1 MKYFALLTLLFS
13 QFNTFSQLS
22 EDLVP
27 EEAISVLNINNVNL
41 LQKISLDE
49 LVQYRFMEELHHDIM
64 DGSTSGWTLKDSGID
79 FDQTLNVFQGGTGKF
94 TVTGLT
100 FGVEEK
106 ERLFQ
111 IFDDFEKIES
121 GISGVEM
128 YASYFNRLAIQGDAA
143 VLFRIEP
150 DYWMVSEITDS
161 IWYARGNGY
170 RWEDDYEY
178 EEVETFD
185 EESTIDENWDAEIEG
200 EVEGEG
206 IIGKTYYEL
215 LDSVEITLHE
225 TYLESFAQNLLVA
238 KNNLKKSNTN
248 FAQQLETDSEGS
260 YFVNNT
266 ANFRNSNDFDRMER
280 KNPEAYQRME
290 ELYNGNV
297 LSGNFYIDENTI
309 KLDLQAQY
317 GQELGAIYEKLGS
330 AKFDKHFLPYLH
342 EDDIAYATIHAD
354 YENAYDLVY
363 ETAMSIVTK
372 SDREEMVGMSVTFDM
387 LYAFLDKE
395 TLFET
400 YRGGT
405 FMSFKGIQKVKTK
418 KIVFDYDEDTFE
430 YFEREEEAE
439 EDMPIFAWGF
449 GTNNHDLI
457 DRILNHS
464 QRATNR
470 HTIENASHMINHEG
484 YWEIT
489 NGLFGSVSI
498 YIINKNGVFVVT
510 NDADFASNHSNGFGS
525 KAISKKRLKT
535 ARKGGSMYAYADM
548 NRAIDELPRELFSD
562 RDNEMLDVFRGK
574 TGTIELTSTRSS
586 GAHSNY
592 ALTYTFDSQEDS
604 GTYILDL
611 INSLYI
617 ISK

>member
-1 MKYFALLTLLFS
+1 MKYFALLTLLLTQFS
-13 QFNTFSQLS
+13 TFSQLS

-128 YASYFNRLAIQGDAA
+128 YASYFNRLAIQGNAA

-150 DYWMVSEITDS
+150 NYWMVSEITDS

-170 RWEDDYEY
+170 RWEDDFEF
-178 EEVETFD
+178 EEVETFE
-185 EESTIDENWDAEIEG
+185 EESEFEENWDTEIEG

-215 LDSVEITLHE
+215 LDSVETTLHE
-225 TYLESFAQNLLVA
+225 TYLEGFAQNLLVST
-238 KNNLKKSNTN
+238 NNLKKSNTD
-248 FAQQLETDSEGS
+248 FAEQLNADSEGS

-266 ANFRNSNDFDRMER
+266 ANFRNSNYFDWMAG

-317 GQELGAIYEKLGS
+317 GKELGAIYEKLGS
-330 AKFDKHFLPYLH
+330 AKFDKHFLPYIH
-342 EDDIAYATIHAD
+342 KDDIAYATIHAD

-372 SDREEMVGMSVTFDM
+372 SDREEMVGMSITFDM

-430 YFEREEEAE
+430 YIEREEEAE

-449 GTNNHDLI
+449 GTNNHALI

-470 HTIENASHMINHEG
+470 HTYDNASHMINHDG

-489 NGLFGSVSI
+489 NGLFGSVSM
-498 YIINKNGVFVVT
+498 YILNKNGVFLVT
-510 NDADFASNHSNGFGS
+510 NDADFARNHSNGFGS
-525 KAISKKRLKT
+525 DAISKKRLKA

-586 GAHSNY
+586 GARSNY

-611 INSLYI
+611 INSLYV